1 MASYLDENGLSHLW
15 SKIKLLVQTTHAPS
29 DAAPLMDGTA
39 SAGTSSLFSRGDH
52 VHPSDTTKADKS
64 STVTNVTF
72 DTTNGFRKTIN
83 GSTTTIATVANLKS
97 ALGVVDTDFTGATAS
112 AAGTHGLVPAPS
124 AGQQGL
130 YLRADGSWAA
140 PTNTNTTYTLSG
152 AVASHKFTST
162 LTPSSGTATTSELT
176 LAAGTNITLTDDT
189 ATNKIT
195 IATTAQP
202 NQRAFSHF
210 AVSGQTTIDATN
222 TTDTLTLVEGS
233 NIDITTNDT
242 YKTLTIGVTGI
253 ENGAEVNQNTFSNV
267 KVGSTTIAADSKTDT
282 LELVAGANVTLTPD
296 ATNDKVTIAATD
308 TTYSDVVA
316 GGASGLMTGAD
327 KTKLDGIEDGAE
339 VNRTYT
345 AFTGNPTANASPGF
359 GGTVTISQIK
369 QSATG
374 QVSGTN
380 RTITIPNTPASAS
393 TNGLMSSADYSKL
406 AAFGDAST
414 YALKTDISG
423 IYKYKGSVATASLLP
438 ASPST
443 GDVYNIEAESTYGPA
458 GTNVAWDGTAW
469 DSLGGL
475 FSITSITNAEIDAI
489 CV

>member
-29 DAAPLMDGTA
+29 DAIPLKDVDPG
-39 SAGTSSLFSRGDH
+39 SAGTSNLFSRGDH
-52 VHPSDTTKADKS
+52 RHPRDDTKADVAT
-64 STVTNVTF
+64 TVTDVTF

-83 GSTTTIATVANLKS
+83 GSTTTIVTVANLKS

-112 AAGTHGLVPAPS
+112 AAGTHGLVPAPAS
-124 AGQQGL
+124 GQQGL
-130 YLRADGSWAA
+130 YLRGDGSWAA

-152 AVASHKFTST
+152 ALSSHKFTST

-176 LAAGTNITLTDDT
+176 LAAGTRITLTDNT
-189 ATNKIT
+189 STNTVT
-195 IATTAQP
+195 IATTA
-202 NQRAFSHF
+202 
-210 AVSGQTTIDATN
+210 
-222 TTDTLTLVEGS
+222 
-233 NIDITTNDT
+233 
-242 YKTLTIGVTGI
+242 
-253 ENGAEVNQNTFSNV
+253 EVNQNAFSNV

-327 KTKLDGIEDGAE
+327 KTKLNGIEAGAE

-345 AFTGNPTANASPGF
+345 AADGGPRTDAQFTLGSSYGTNSLNLVRVQQDTA
-359 GGTVTISQIK
+359 
-369 QSATG
+369 G
-374 QVSGTN
+374 QVTVSDYIAQLRVAT
-380 RTITIPNTPASAS
+380 ASAS
-393 TNGLMSSADYSKL
+393 VDGLMTSSDYSKL
-406 AAFGDAST
+406 AAFDTADK

-438 ASPST
+438 SNPST